1 MTTKRIV
8 TGAHYGTRDWLAQ
21 RITGVIIAVYAVIML
36 IAVFRLP
43 ELSYGTWSGLF
54 VSPFMKVVTMLA
66 VLSLIYHAWVGI
78 RDVIMDYIT
87 PQNFPR
93 FPAFLRL
100 MLEVGTILLL
110 IGYATWAAV
119 ILWRV

>member
-21 RITGVIIAVYAVIML
+21 RVTGVVIAAYAVIL
-36 IAVFRLP
+36 LVAVLRLP
-43 ELSYGTWSGLF
+43 ELSYGSWAGLF
-54 VSPFMKVVTMLA
+54 VSPFMKVATMLA
-66 VLSLIYHAWVGI
+66 MLAVIYHAWVGI
-78 RDVIMDYIT
+78 RDVYMDYVT

-93 FPAFLRL
+93 CPALLRL
-100 MLEVGTILLL
+100 LLEVVTILLL
-110 IGYATWAAV
+110 VGYASWAAV